1 MIPHHSGIPGGII
14 PLYPGDFVGIRILDD
29 IAEMDADAELDLAL
43 GQNANSGGRQ
53 RSLADQ

>member
-1 MIPHHSGIPGGII
+1 
-14 PLYPGDFVGIRILDD
+14 
-29 IAEMDADAELDLAL
+29 MDADAELDLAL